1 MAWNKSD
8 FHDLVEA
15 IAQPM
20 LRRVLLGVFMV
31 LTAVLVYSATQLRVD
46 AGFSKM
52 VPLEHDYMRTFTE
65 YEKIFGGAN
74 RVLVALR
81 VKGEDGD
88 IYHPGV
94 HARAEG
100 LRRTTSSSSRA
111 SIGRP

>member
-46 AGFSKM
+46 AGFNKM
-52 VPLEHDYMRTFTE
+52 VPLKHDYMPRSPST
-65 YEKIFGGAN
+65 
-74 RVLVALR
+74 
-81 VKGEDGD
+81 
-88 IYHPGV
+88 
-94 HARAEG
+94 
-100 LRRTTSSSSRA
+100 RRPSAAPIACSSPCVSRA
-111 SIGRP
+111 RTATSTPPSSCAS